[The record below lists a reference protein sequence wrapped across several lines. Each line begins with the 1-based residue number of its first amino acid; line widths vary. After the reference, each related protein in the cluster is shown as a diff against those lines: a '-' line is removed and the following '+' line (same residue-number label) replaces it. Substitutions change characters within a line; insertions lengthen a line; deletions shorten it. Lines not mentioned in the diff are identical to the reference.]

1 MGLDGLILAGV
12 AALFGLLLGSF
23 ATVAAHRIPRRE
35 SFATGRSKCPSCG
48 HVITAIENIPLL
60 SFIMQRGRCRHCAER
75 ISWRYPITELVTAA
89 LFVFAFL
96 RFGASAEALAFAG
109 LFWVLV
115 VLAVIDLEHRLLP
128 NRVVYPAFIGGWVA
142 LGLAAWIEGSPE
154 RLADAAVGAAIFGG
168 MLFLV
173 AFIYPAG
180 MGGGDVKLAFVLGSF
195 LGYAGGIGVTLVGM
209 FLSFL
214 LGGLIGVFMLI
225 VTDGDRKYQ
234 LPFGPFLA
242 GGSVIAI
249 VAGLPLLRAY
259 LGAF

>member
-1 MGLDGLILAGV
+1 MEIGRLVVAGV
-12 AALFGLLLGSF
+12 AAVFGLLMGSF

-35 SFATGRSKCPSCG
+35 SFLVGRSKCPFCG
-48 HVITAIENIPLL
+48 HVITAKENIPLL
-60 SFIMQRGRCRHCAER
+60 SFALQRGRCRHCGAR
-75 ISWRYPITELVTAA
+75 ISWRYPATEVVTAA
-89 LFVFAFL
+89 LFAFAVL
-96 RFGASAEALAFAG
+96 RFGASFEALVYAG

-128 NRVVYPAFIGGWVA
+128 NRVVYPAFVIGWVA
-142 LGLAAWIEGSPE
+142 LALAAWAEDSPE

-168 MLFLV
+168 LLFLV

-180 MGGGDVKLAFVLGSF
+180 MGGGDVKLAFVLGTF

-214 LGGLIGVFMLI
+214 LGGLIGVVVLI
-225 VTDGDRKYQ
+225 ATGGDRKYA
-234 LPFGPFLA
+234 LPFGPFMA

-249 VAGLPLLRAY
+249 VTGLPLLRAY

>member
-1 MGLDGLILAGV
+1 MEINPLVVAGV
-12 AALFGLLLGSF
+12 AAVFGLLMGSF

-35 SFATGRSKCPSCG
+35 SFLVGRSKCPYCG
-48 HVITAIENIPLL
+48 HVITAAENIPLL
-60 SFIMQRGRCRHCAER
+60 SFALQRGRCRHCGAR
-75 ISWRYPITELVTAA
+75 ISWRYPATEVVTAA
-89 LFVFAFL
+89 LFSFAVL
-96 RFGASAEALAFAG
+96 RFGVSFEALVYAG

-128 NRVVYPAFIGGWVA
+128 NRVVYPAFVVGWVA
-142 LGLAAWIEGSPE
+142 LALAAWAEDSPE
-154 RLADAAVGAAIFGG
+154 RLADAALGAALFGG
-168 MLFLV
+168 LLFLV

-180 MGGGDVKLAFVLGSF
+180 MGGGDVKLAFVLGTF

-214 LGGLIGVFMLI
+214 LGGLIGVVVLI
-225 VTDGDRKYQ
+225 ATGGDRKYA

-242 GGSVIAI
+242 GGSVIAM

-259 LGAF
+259 LAAF

>member
-1 MGLDGLILAGV
+1 MEIDRLVLAGV
-12 AALFGLLLGSF
+12 AALFGLLMGSF
-23 ATVAAHRIPRRE
+23 ATVAAHRIPRRQ
-35 SFATGRSKCPSCG
+35 SWVTGRSKCPSCG
-48 HVITAIENIPLL
+48 HVITARENVPLL
-60 SFIMQRGRCRHCAER
+60 SFALQRGHCRHCGAR
-75 ISWRYPITELVTAA
+75 ISWRYPATEVVTAA
-89 LFVFAFL
+89 LFVFAVL
-96 RFGASAEALAFAG
+96 RFGASIESVVYAG

-115 VLAVIDLEHRLLP
+115 VLAVIDLEQRLLP
-128 NRVVYPAFIGGWVA
+128 NRVVYPAFVIGWVA
-142 LGLAAWIEGSPE
+142 LALAAWAEGSPE
-154 RLADAAVGAAIFGG
+154 RLADAALGAAIFGG

-195 LGYAGGIGVTLVGM
+195 LGYAGGLGITLVGM

-214 LGGLIGVFMLI
+214 LGGLIGVVALI
-225 VTDGDRKYQ
+225 ATGGNRKYQ